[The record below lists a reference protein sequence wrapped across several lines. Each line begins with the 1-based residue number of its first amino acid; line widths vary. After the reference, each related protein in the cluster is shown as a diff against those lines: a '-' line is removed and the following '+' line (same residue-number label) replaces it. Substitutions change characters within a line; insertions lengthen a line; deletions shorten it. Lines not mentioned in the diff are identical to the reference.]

1 MLSLYHKYY
10 MNYSKAIFKNYPKDE
25 NALIS
30 QLGRQW
36 KYNLVDLYKLA
47 SALKYF
53 PRTRVRTIKLGTAG
67 NFMLS
72 MFGYPMKISRV
83 LNMAMGIG
91 MITTVSTAV
100 RWGHG
105 GNNRSRNF
113 AVNGDVVRLVIEVY
127 ETKVLMNV
135 HDTTDMPTC
144 TTNHIKEKADCGIET
159 CTGIRP
165 AELLNISIDSERR
178 DMRLC
183 SVPDDVLLDALDRAY
198 PQIGH
203 YMEISESIN
212 SHYGVDSMFRVRVVP
227 KIDRHGMQYVTFR
240 LRASSPFCS
249 VPKAD
254 KCEEEY
260 QISRE
265 DILEEK
271 FGVYSRYDVKSSIYR
286 VTWALN
292 NGRWPEEGVDFYEE
306 IFGGSFDNQESRD
319 NFKLLCQLVYFNGSD
334 RKCLQSV
341 KKAVMEDKLYLPEE
355 YGDDTILSLIKDTR
369 ESMESVIGRT
379 YGSEI
384 FVHEGFIYMDVLDR
398 LLRLGYDAVE
408 VYDCF
413 YVKGDRPELP
423 ALCHDLI
430 SECFDEYYRSY
441 IK

>member
-1 MLSLYHKYY
+1 MK
-10 MNYSKAIFKNYPKDE
+10 YSKSIFKNYPKDE
-25 NALIS
+25 AALIS
-30 QLGRQW
+30 RMGREW
-36 KYNLVDLYKLA
+36 KHNISDLYKLA

-53 PRTRVRTIKLGTAG
+53 PRTRVRTINLSTAG
-67 NFMLS
+67 SFMLS
-72 MFGYPMKISRV
+72 MFGYPMKVSRV

-105 GNNRSRNF
+105 ANNRSRDF

-127 ETKVLMNV
+127 ETSLLINV
-135 HDTTDMPTC
+135 HNTTHMPTC
-144 TTNHIKEKADCGIET
+144 TTKHVKEKADKRIET

-183 SVPDDVLLDALDRAY
+183 SVPDDVLLGALDRAY
-198 PQIGH
+198 PQIGR
-203 YMEISESIN
+203 YREISESIN
-212 SHYGVDSMFRVRVVP
+212 SHYGVDSMFRVKVAP
-227 KIDRHGMQYVTFR
+227 KIDRHGIQYVTFR

-254 KCEEEY
+254 KCEES

-271 FGVYSRYDVKSSIYR
+271 FGISYSRYDVKSSIYR

-292 NGRWPEEGVDFYEE
+292 NGRWPKEDVDFYEE
-306 IFGGSFDNQESRD
+306 IFGGSFDNRYSRD
-319 NFKLLCQLVYFNGSD
+319 NFKMLCQLVYFNGGD

-341 KKAVMEDKLYLPEE
+341 KKSAREGKLYIPEE
-355 YGDDTILSLIKDTR
+355 YDDDTVLSLIKDTR
-369 ESMESVIGRT
+369 ESMEAVIGRT

-384 FVHEGFIYMDVLDR
+384 FVHEGFVYMDVLDR

-413 YVKGDRPELP
+413 YVKGDRPELTS
-423 ALCHDLI
+423 LCHDLI
-430 SECFDEYYRSY
+430 SECFDEYYKDY
-441 IK
+441 IE